1 VSQPVPIISISVED
15 QIIRFLA
22 DRDERAIEL
31 IFENYFIAMMNAIR
45 TVVKQEAAA
54 EDVLQQVLVKIW
66 EKGHTFDSTKAG
78 LFTWLIRVSK
88 NAAID
93 STRAKNYSK
102 HSKSESID
110 NFVFNGEAI
119 HQKGIQER
127 NAGVWESVDQLP
139 DAQRSLI
146 DMAYFQGYTQQE
158 ISKELD
164 IPLGTVKTRMRAALK
179 TLRRI
184 F

>member
-1 VSQPVPIISISVED
+1 VSQPVPILSISVED
-15 QIIRFLA
+15 QIIRYLSTK
-22 DRDERAIEL
+22 DEQAIHL
-31 IFENYFIAMMNAIR
+31 IFENYSVAMMNAIR
-45 TVVKQEAAA
+45 AIVKDEAIA
-54 EDVLQQVLVKIW
+54 EDVLQLVLVKIW
-66 EKGHTFDSTKAG
+66 EKGDTFDPGKAR

-93 STRAKNYSK
+93 ATRGKDFLK
-102 HSKSESID
+102 TRKSEPIE

-119 HQKGIQER
+119 HQKRLQER
-127 NAGVWESVDQLP
+127 NNGVWESVAQLP
-139 DAQRSLI
+139 DAQRCLI

-158 ISKELD
+158 ISKELN
-164 IPLGTVKTRMRAALK
+164 IPLGTVKTRMRKALE